1 MYNTH
6 DTSNTTLYKQIF
18 DIRSFLLLIIVD
30 ELLLEQILK
39 SLRR

>member
-1 MYNTH
+1 MKYEVVQT
-6 DTSNTTLYKQIF
+6 DF
-18 DIRSFLLLIIVD
+18 RIRSFLLLIIVD